1 MFLNLEDNQSVGAVP
16 PVLLCHNLF
25 QLLYEVAD
33 AASGNGWFL
42 EAVEMMTQPQKLEV
56 EAVGTGDCII
66 MILQCNS
73 RHNTSFWGYYWH
85 FASLFD
91 RLG

>member
-33 AASGNGWFL
+33 AASGNG
-42 EAVEMMTQPQKLEV
+42 
-56 EAVGTGDCII
+56 
-66 MILQCNS
+66 
-73 RHNTSFWGYYWH
+73 
-85 FASLFD
+85 
-91 RLG
+91 